1 MGNFDD
7 EHSTP
12 SAKKLE
18 EHSSVFLLSH
28 ANSPNLNSDEV
39 TAL

>member
-12 SAKKLE
+12 TAKKLE
-18 EHSSVFLLSH
+18 EYSSVYRLSH
-28 ANSPNLNSDEV
+28 ANSPNLSSDEV